1 MCSRKLLLILST
13 MNNASMI
20 NDDTHDLVI
29 SPQIFIL
36 SRLILNINTV
46 INAYT
51 FDKIGNK
58 IYQSFSGISSSVL
71 GENWDGRMGVV
82 HIVRT
87 QLHESC

>member
-29 SPQIFIL
+29 SPPIFIL

-51 FDKIGNK
+51 FDKIGHK
-58 IYQSFSGISSSVL
+58 IY
-71 GENWDGRMGVV
+71 
-82 HIVRT
+82 
-87 QLHESC
+87 